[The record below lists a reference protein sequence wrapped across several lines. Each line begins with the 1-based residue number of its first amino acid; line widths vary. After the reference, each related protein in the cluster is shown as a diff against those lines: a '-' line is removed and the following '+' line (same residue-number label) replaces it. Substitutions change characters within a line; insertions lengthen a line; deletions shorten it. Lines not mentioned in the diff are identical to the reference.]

1 LSSFADCSDCP
12 TIGPDGECCRCIG
25 QALVKDQFHDHIDQK
40 HTVTESETQN
50 KPATET
56 VSPSVAEAAESSD
69 EIVQNETQNTSTS
82 DSTVRKYPKRNKPLN
97 DYVLEDDSV
106 NVTVHYCYRMYDVPN
121 TYNEAISSSESRYW
135 KRAMS
140 EEMNSLLNNDTF
152 EVCRLPE
159 GRNVIGGRWVYAV
172 KLGPNGDEQYQARYV
187 AKGYSQ
193 VQDIDYSETFSPT
206 VRITSVRMLMQL
218 AVQQGMIVHQM
229 DVKTAYLNAPVDCE
243 LYIEQPEGFVADDKT
258 DSNLVLKLKKSLYS
272 LKQSG
277 RNWNNMLYDYLI
289 SENFE
294 QSLTDHCVYTRF
306 NMDSSVV
313 ILF

>member
-1 LSSFADCSDCP
+1 MIIDHESPAYLVYFKNS
-12 TIGPDGECCRCIG
+12 GVVKKLRCVRFTNKFDVIESEVV
-25 QALVKDQFHDHIDQK
+25 VKDQFHDHIDQK
-40 HTVTESETQN
+40 HTVTESVTQN

-56 VSPSVAEAAESSD
+56 VSPPVAEAADSSN
-69 EIVQNETQNTSTS
+69 EIAQNETQNTSTS
-82 DSTVRKYPKRNKPLN
+82 DSTVHKPKYPKRNMNKPKYLN
-97 DYVLEDDSV
+97 DYRYVLEDDSV

-121 TYNEAISSSESRYW
+121 TYNEAISSSESQYW

-152 EVCRLPE
+152 EICRLPE
-159 GRNVIGGRWVYAV
+159 GRKVIGGRWLYAV
-172 KLGPNGDEQYQARYV
+172 KLGSNGDEQYKARCV

-229 DVKTAYLNAPVDCE
+229 GVKTAYLDATIDCE
-243 LYIEQPEGFVADDKT
+243 LYIEQPEGFLLLT
-258 DSNLVLKLKKSLYS
+258 TKL
-272 LKQSG
+272 
-277 RNWNNMLYDYLI
+277 M
-289 SENFE
+289 E
-294 QSLTDHCVYTRF
+294 
-306 NMDSSVV
+306 

>member
-1 LSSFADCSDCP
+1 MTMFWRMTQLMLLF
-12 TIGPDGECCRCIG
+12 I
-25 QALVKDQFHDHIDQK
+25 
-40 HTVTESETQN
+40 TVTEWTMCQIRTMR
-50 KPATET
+50 PYT
-56 VSPSVAEAAESSD
+56 
-69 EIVQNETQNTSTS
+69 
-82 DSTVRKYPKRNKPLN
+82 
-97 DYVLEDDSV
+97 
-106 NVTVHYCYRMYDVPN
+106 
-121 TYNEAISSSESRYW
+121 SESQYW
-135 KRAMS
+135 KRAVS
-140 EEMNSLLNNDTF
+140 EEMKSLLSIDTF
-152 EVCRLPE
+152 EICRLPE
-159 GRNVIGGRWVYAV
+159 GRKVIGGRWVYAV
-172 KLGPNGDEQYQARYV
+172 KLGPNGDEQYKARYV

-193 VQDIDYSETFSPT
+193 EQDIDYSETFSPT

-229 DVKTAYLNAPVDCE
+229 DVKIAYLNPPIDCE

-258 DSNLVLKLKKSLYS
+258 DGHLVLKLKKSLYG

-306 NMDSSVV
+306 NMDWSVV